1 MTEKHD
7 RKHEALKPFLA
18 HLRALPFVDD
28 AAPDERGQARRE
40 GKRIDGLLR
49 IRTPKQR
56 YRLFYELKRTNI
68 GYTTADGVIA
78 QAKRHPEHPWIL
90 FAPYIPRPMGEYLA
104 AAGLNFVDE
113 VGNCRLELGADH
125 VAVIEGRR
133 REKPNT
139 AGQATGPAAVEVAFA
154 FLAKPDLMDAPVRN
168 IAKQIGAGKTAVAN
182 ALQQLIRQ
190 GLITE
195 KKPRRVL
202 RPKELLDRWLI
213 GYETIV
219 RPRRM
224 VGRYKTLEPDPLRL
238 EERTEEI
245 LGEAGTQW
253 GWTGGAA
260 AMKLTGFYRGVETVL
275 AADQLPENF
284 FKELRALPAQDGNFT
299 VLKAAGNLAFEGVQE
314 HTVHPLLV
322 FAELRIAGHERAGE
336 AAEEVRHRYLEY
348 LA

>member
-1 MTEKHD
+1 M
-7 RKHEALKPFLA
+7 
-18 HLRALPFVDD
+18 
-28 AAPDERGQARRE
+28 
-40 GKRIDGLLR
+40 
-49 IRTPKQR
+49 
-56 YRLFYELKRTNI
+56 
-68 GYTTADGVIA
+68 
-78 QAKRHPEHPWIL
+78 
-90 FAPYIPRPMGEYLA
+90 
-104 AAGLNFVDE
+104 
-113 VGNCRLELGADH
+113 
-125 VAVIEGRR
+125 
-133 REKPNT
+133 
-139 AGQATGPAAVEVAFA
+139 
-154 FLAKPDLMDAPVRN
+154 
-168 IAKQIGAGKTAVAN
+168 
-182 ALQQLIRQ
+182 
-190 GLITE
+190 
-195 KKPRRVL
+195 
-202 RPKELLDRWLI
+202 
-213 GYETIV
+213 